1 MHTNFSLSK
10 LVKGIALGLAMSSI
24 AQAQQGNIGIEQISI
39 QAAVDTLS
47 EQYGKVIIIRDL
59 TNKDMILKVVT
70 GFDSVLNALNA
81 SLDGSGYKATENI
94 QDTIVIEKVVPV
106 ALPSDQQGNVLKKES
121 SGIEKIV
128 VTAHK
133 SDKSMQDLATSIS
146 VLNGDNLTRDNINN
160 VFNMSDKIP
169 SFVVSS
175 VQGYRPTISIR
186 GVGNEIPDNAG
197 TKQAVAY
204 HVDGVFMVNDYAL
217 LADLQD
223 IERVE
228 LTRGPDG
235 TVYGNSST
243 GGALNV
249 ITKRPDFS
257 DTFGF
262 AEAAMG
268 SYQQKELKAMLNL
281 PLSNT
286 LATRVSMSHRENEGY
301 SENLALENY
310 RLDDVDNQTIR
321 AQVSWQPDENVSL
334 LLQHQ
339 YFKSNT
345 HGPALKGGFDIKST
359 DPRVVYHD
367 TAEFYNLNT
376 TVTSLHVD
384 WTMDFAKLNTIFS
397 KQKYDMDR
405 KLDFDRSDLTA
416 NDPAPLQMMGVL
428 DLLGEAPIPQ
438 FVGNL
443 RQIDNSNT
451 AEINLVSELN
461 ESGIEWVL
469 GAFWLDTQIFSRTSN
484 FVDGDRDG
492 QPLNETIAGPN
503 VFANNADIDFMNSD
517 FRNFKSYA
525 LFGQI
530 SYPVIEDLNITAG
543 LRYTKNQFEDERCSF
558 NCVPTR
564 SPISSNPSDS
574 NNNLTGKVGLDY
586 RWSKQNMTY
595 FTLANGIK
603 PAGSNSSVDIRFFP
617 EVFEQETLV
626 AYEIGNKSDLFDKK
640 VRLNI
645 AGFYYDYKDYLFES
659 SGIGRFD
666 SGASNIPKAEV
677 YGIELESEII
687 IHNNLTLNISL
698 SMMDSKIIEGREA
711 IDRAVAENLTVGLII
726 DGASSDEI
734 NSVRESTA
742 QDLTGNK
749 LAKIPKTSANI
760 RLNHFVEM
768 DNGLFETSLGYTYR
782 DEYFSRVF
790 NSEQRDI
797 VPSYRLYNL
806 NLSYT
811 PYSEKW
817 NVAVNVQNLF
827 DKVAIAS
834 RHTDTFGLGFT
845 SDQYLSPRIITLK
858 GRYNF

>member
-10 LVKGIALGLAMSSI
+10 LVKGIALGLVMSSVV
-24 AQAQQGNIGIEQISI
+24 QAQQGNIGIDKISI
-39 QAAVDTLS
+39 QEAVDTLS
-47 EQYGKVIIIRDL
+47 KQYGKVIIVRDL
-59 TNKDMILKVVT
+59 GNKSITLKVVS

-81 SLDGSGYKATENI
+81 SLAGSGYQATENI
-94 QDTIVIEKVVPV
+94 QNTIVIEKVVTDE
-106 ALPSDQQGNVLKKES
+106 LPSNLQGKTLNKEGA
-121 SGIEKIV
+121 GIEKIV

-146 VLNGDNLTRDNINN
+146 VLSGDNLSRNNINN

-249 ITKRPDFS
+249 ITKRPELS
-257 DTFGF
+257 ETYGF

-268 SYQQKELKAMLNL
+268 SYQQRELKAMLNL

-286 LATRVSMSHRENEGY
+286 IATRVAVSHRENEGY
-301 SENLALENY
+301 TENLALDNY
-310 RLDDVDNQTIR
+310 RLDDVDNQTFR
-321 AQVSWQPDENVSL
+321 AQVSWQPDDNLSL

-339 YFKSNT
+339 YFKSDT
-345 HGPALKGGFDIKST
+345 HGPALKGGFDTKST

-367 TAEFYNLNT
+367 TAEFYNLST
-376 TVTSLHVD
+376 AVTSLHLD
-384 WTMDFAKLNTIFS
+384 WTLDFAKLNSIFS
-397 KQKYDMDR
+397 KQKYDMGR
-405 KLDFDRSDLTA
+405 KFDIDRSDLTA
-416 NDPAPLQMMGVL
+416 NDPAPLQMTGVL

-443 RQIDNSNT
+443 RQIDHSNT
-451 AEINLVSELN
+451 AEINLVSEPN
-461 ESGIEWVL
+461 ESGIEWVV

-484 FVDGDRDG
+484 FVDDGRDG

-503 VFANNADIDFMNSD
+503 VFANNADIDFINSD
-517 FRNFKSYA
+517 FRNFKSHA
-525 LFGQI
+525 LFGQL
-530 SYPVIEDLNITAG
+530 SYPLIEDLNITAG
-543 LRYTKNQFEDERCSF
+543 LRYTKNQFEDERCSY

-564 SPISSNPSDS
+564 EPISSNPSES
-574 NNNLTGKVGLDY
+574 NNNLTGKFGLDY
-586 RWSKQNMTY
+586 RWSQQNMTY

-640 VRLNI
+640 VRLNV

-677 YGIELESEII
+677 YGIEMESEII
-687 IHNNLTLNISL
+687 IHDNLTLNVSL

-734 NSVRESTA
+734 NAIRESTA

-749 LAKIPKTSANI
+749 LAKIPKTAANI
-760 RLNHFVEM
+760 RLNHFIEM
-768 DNGLFETSLGYTYR
+768 NNGLFETSLGYTFR

-790 NSEQRDI
+790 NSSQRDI
-797 VPSYRLYNL
+797 VPSYHLYNL